1 MPRVPLRWLAEYVDV
16 PQGTDAEEIAEQ
28 LASVGLEEE
37 EIHGADI
44 SGPLVVGRVLEA
56 TPEEQKNGKTINW
69 CSVDVGEDA
78 PRGIVCGAHNFGPG
92 DLVVVALPG
101 SVLPGP
107 FPISARKTY
116 GHVSDGMICS
126 ARELELGDDH
136 AGIIVLTELG
146 FDADALAPGQDAIEL
161 LGLAEKTLEINVT
174 PDRGYCFS
182 VRGVARE
189 YAHATGRRVA
199 DVFHDPA
206 KRDVPAATTDG
217 FPVEIVDD
225 APVRGVI
232 GCDRFV
238 ARIVRGIDAT
248 APSPAWMK
256 RRLTQSG
263 MRPISLAVDVTNY
276 VMLALGQ
283 PLHAYDLGLVSGP
296 ITVRRARP
304 GEKITT
310 LDDVVRDLNPEDLLI
325 TDAGNGEPGS
335 RALGMAGVMGGEDTE
350 VSAETTD
357 VLIEAA
363 HFDQVSTA
371 RTSRRHR
378 LSSEASRRFERG
390 VDPAVAAAAADW
402 AVALLVEHGGGVA
415 DTEVTDVSSISAA
428 PVIALPVGFPGRII
442 GVDYTPEQ
450 VTDTLGEIGC
460 TWTDDVGVLAV
471 TPPSWRPDLREPI
484 DLVEE
489 VARLRGYAEIPS
501 LLPSAPGGRGL
512 NRSQRAERVVA
523 QALADRGM
531 VEVLSYPF
539 VSADRHD
546 DMRLAAD
553 DPRRLTVRLAN
564 PMSDEQPLLRTMV
577 LDTLVDVARRN
588 VGRGFSDVA
597 LFEVGLVFR
606 PDGPVGTA
614 PRPAVAARPSD
625 DELAAIDAAVP
636 RQPRRVAGVFI
647 GHAEPSG
654 WWGSGRLADHT
665 DAIAAARSVAAVLGL
680 DLEVAQDLHEPWHP
694 GRCARLTID
703 NGRTL
708 VGHAGELHPKVLET
722 LGLPARAAAFEM
734 DLDVLVAALGEPAP
748 AEPISTFPL
757 ALDDIALVIDDSIPA
772 ARVATAVREGI
783 AEAGLADLVED
794 VALFDVYTG
803 DQIDAGRRSLAFSLR
818 MRAADRTLTA
828 DDTAAVRAAAVRGAE
843 AIGAALRT

>member
-1 MPRVPLRWLAEYVDV
+1 MPRIPLGWLAEYVDI
-16 PQGTDAEEIAEQ
+16 PAAAEAEEIAAQ
-28 LASVGLEEE
+28 LAAVGLEEE

-44 SGPLVVGRVLEA
+44 TGPLVVGRVLEA

-69 CSVDVGEDA
+69 CSVDVGEGE
-78 PRGIVCGAHNFGPG
+78 PRGIVCGAHNFGAG

-126 ARELELGDDH
+126 ARELEMGDDH
-136 AGIIVLTELG
+136 TGIIVLTDLG
-146 FDADALAPGQDAIEL
+146 FDADALSPGQDAIGV

-189 YAHATGRRVA
+189 YAHATDRPVA
-199 DVFHDPA
+199 DVFRDPA
-206 KRDVPAATTDG
+206 ARAVPAPTTGG
-217 FPVEIVDD
+217 FPIEVVDD
-225 APVRGVI
+225 APVRGSI

-238 ARIVRGIDAT
+238 ARVVRGIDAT
-248 APSPAWMK
+248 APSPSWMK

-263 MRPISLAVDVTNY
+263 MRPISLAVDITNY

-310 LDDVVRDLNPEDLLI
+310 LDDVVRDLHPEDLLI

-335 RALGMAGVMGGEDTE
+335 RALGIAGVMGGEDTE
-350 VSAETTD
+350 VSAATTD

-363 HFDQVSTA
+363 HFDPISIA

-390 VDPAVAAAAADW
+390 VDPEIAAAAADW

-415 DTEVTDVSSISAA
+415 DADVTDVDTRPA
-428 PVIALPVGFPGRII
+428 PAVIALPTGFPGRII

-450 VTDTLGEIGC
+450 VRDALREIGC
-460 TWTDDVGVLAV
+460 TWTDDVDVLAV

-489 VARLRGYAEIPS
+489 VARLRGYEQIPS
-501 LLPSAPGGRGL
+501 LLPSAPGGRGHT
-512 NRSQRAERVVA
+512 RGQRAGRLVA

-539 VSADRHD
+539 VSESRHD
-546 DMRLAAD
+546 ELRLGHD
-553 DPRRLTVRLAN
+553 DPRRSTVRLAN

-577 LDTLVDVARRN
+577 LDTLVDVVRRN
-588 VGRGFSDVA
+588 VGRGFTDVA

-606 PDGPVGTA
+606 PDGPVAVA
-614 PRPAVAARPSD
+614 PRPSVAARPSD
-625 DELAAIDAAVP
+625 AELAALDAAVP
-636 RQPRRVAGVFI
+636 RQPRRVAGVFT
-647 GHAEPSG
+647 GRSESAG
-654 WWGSGRLADHT
+654 WWGPGRAADHT
-665 DAIAAARSVAAVLGL
+665 DAIAAARAVATVLGL
-680 DLEVAQDLHEPWHP
+680 DLEVTQDLHEPWHP
-694 GRCARLTID
+694 GRCARLTLD
-703 NGRTL
+703 SGRTL
-708 VGHAGELHPKVLET
+708 VGHAGELHPKVLEA
-722 LGLPARAAAFEM
+722 LGLPARTAAFEV
-734 DLDVLVAALGEPAP
+734 DLDVLVGALGDPAP

-757 ALDDIALVIDDSIPA
+757 ALDDIALVVDDSIPA
-772 ARVATAVREGI
+772 ARVAAAIREGI
-783 AEAGLADLVED
+783 AEAGRSDLIED
-794 VALFDVYTG
+794 VVLFDVYTG
-803 DQIDAGRRSLAFSLR
+803 DQVGPGRRSLAFSLR
-818 MRAADRTLTA
+818 MRASDRTLTA

-843 AIGAALRT
+843 AIGGALRS